1 MDCLRISI
9 FCNCTFVIDVCVL
22 LDCLF
27 VKSNLH
33 CYNLVY
39 LRSQYIAKYEQEGTP
54 KTGGYSQIPHSN
66 IKRIFFFMSSL
77 VNSLFFFSF
86 ILNKAVTL

>member
-54 KTGGYSQIPHSN
+54 KFPTQI
-66 IKRIFFFMSSL
+66 
-77 VNSLFFFSF
+77 
-86 ILNKAVTL
+86 

>member
-1 MDCLRISI
+1 MDYLRISI
-9 FCNCTFVIDVCVL
+9 FCNCTFLIDVCVL

-39 LRSQYIAKYEQEGTP
+39 LRSQYIAKYEHLLTNPIGLKKEFEVITW
-54 KTGGYSQIPHSN
+54 
-66 IKRIFFFMSSL
+66 FC
-77 VNSLFFFSF
+77 
-86 ILNKAVTL
+86 